1 MTFAKDGSG
10 TPHHTTSSEWLAVAS
25 VALGT
30 FALVTSEFLPVG
42 LLTKVAVSLRV
53 SDGLTGLM
61 VTTPGIVAAIAA
73 PAVMMGA
80 GKLDR
85 RIILWILSAILV
97 VSNLTVALAP
107 NLPIL
112 LLGRV
117 MLGIDV
123 GAFWAIS
130 SVIATKMVAPSS
142 VSRANAIIF
151 AGISVGTVVGVPA
164 GALIGDAFGW
174 RAGLWRHRRIRLAG
188 PGRAVAVP
196 HRLPPSEI
204 VSLRHLTALFGI
216 PKARLGLLA
225 TMLAIIGQFGAY
237 TYMGAFLEQ
246 VTLAPP
252 ALLSALLLGYGIA
265 GFIGNFLGGAAV
277 ERNARRTLAG
287 TALLLGASIVL
298 LRAIGWLK
306 VLVAALVILWGLAF
320 GALPIAMQGWML
332 KAAPD
337 EMESASAMFISVL
350 QVGLASGALLGGVVL
365 IILVWMR
372 PLPVPAA
379 WHLSPP
385 ASCGFLGGTGRLMSR
400 KVPNRNLAAAS
411 APAGSLV
418 SLVSL
423 VPLVR
428 KCIFRAYPGQRH
440 PQYRKDP
447 TMARAMKIDF
457 VSDVS
462 CPWCVIGLRGL
473 EQALARTGDVDR
485 CRDPLPALRTQSR
498 HAARGAEHRRAYHSE
513 IRLDPRPIR
522 RQSRDDPGPCGC
534 SWLHH
539 GNVGPEPHLQHLRR
553 APPAALGRIGRA
565 ADGAEARAVRRLFYP
580 EAKVRRP

>member
-1 MTFAKDGSG
+1 MTFAKNGSG
-10 TPHHTTSSEWLAVAS
+10 TPHHTASSEWLAVAS

-42 LLTKVAVSLRV
+42 LLTKVAGSLHVSE
-53 SDGLTGLM
+53 GLTGLM

-107 NLPIL
+107 NLPVL

-117 MLGIDV
+117 LLGIDV

-130 SVIATKMVAPSS
+130 SVIAAKMVAPSS

-174 RAGLWRHRRIRLAG
+174 RAAFGGIAAFGLLVL
-188 PGRAVAVP
+188 VAQLLFL

-265 GFIGNFLGGAAV
+265 GFVGNFLGGAAV

-298 LRAIGWLK
+298 LPAIGWLK
-306 VLVAALVILWGLAF
+306 VPAALLVILWGFAF

-350 QVGLASGALLGGVVL
+350 QVGLASGALLGGVVVDHFGL
-365 IILVWMR
+365 DATLSSAGCVALVTAGLVWVFGR
-372 PLPVPAA
+372 DRNAFVP
-379 WHLSPP
+379 
-385 ASCGFLGGTGRLMSR
+385 
-400 KVPNRNLAAAS
+400 
-411 APAGSLV
+411 
-418 SLVSL
+418 
-423 VPLVR
+423 
-428 KCIFRAYPGQRH
+428 Q
-440 PQYRKDP
+440 
-447 TMARAMKIDF
+447 
-457 VSDVS
+457 
-462 CPWCVIGLRGL
+462 
-473 EQALARTGDVDR
+473 
-485 CRDPLPALRTQSR
+485 
-498 HAARGAEHRRAYHSE
+498 GAE
-513 IRLDPRPIR
+513 
-522 RQSRDDPGPCGC
+522 
-534 SWLHH
+534 
-539 GNVGPEPHLQHLRR
+539 
-553 APPAALGRIGRA
+553 
-565 ADGAEARAVRRLFYP
+565 
-580 EAKVRRP
+580 